1 MGYSAE
7 LEQSIATGSSG
18 VRPPGLSPESG
29 NGSKEIKIISTLG
42 LSEVERRLRS
52 TPLKDN
58 GVPGFSPYHSSKITL
73 ELIDVNQLHPC
84 SLYALS
90 SQLNILRE
98 LRRLFLQ
105 KGLDI
110 LNLTSDRTFITYNC
124 GGKDYVISP
133 PVIEVSEEDGSIL
146 VITDG
151 LHRIFIAKELGL
163 ATIRAIKIEN
173 TAAPLPVLPVDWS
186 EIKLCDVVPPT
197 EQKRKFR
204 FAGMKEI
211 WQWIATHQTRFNQG
225 FDPQYFFYRSL

>member
-7 LEQSIATGSSG
+7 FEQSIAIGSSG
-18 VRPPGLSPESG
+18 VRSPGFGPEGDSCP
-29 NGSKEIKIISTLG
+29 KEIKIISTLDFT
-42 LSEVERRLRS
+42 EVERRLRS

-58 GVPGFSPYHSSKITL
+58 GVPGFYPYRSSKIIL

-105 KGLDI
+105 EGLDI
-110 LNLTSDRTFITYNC
+110 LNLTSDQTFVTYNY
-124 GGKDYVISP
+124 GGKDYAISP

-151 LHRIFIAKELGL
+151 LHRILVAKELGL
-163 ATIRAIKIEN
+163 TTIRAIKIEN

-186 EIKLCDVVPPT
+186 EIKLCDTVPST

-204 FAGMKEI
+204 FAGIKEI
-211 WQWIATHQTRFNQG
+211 WQWIADHQTRFNQG